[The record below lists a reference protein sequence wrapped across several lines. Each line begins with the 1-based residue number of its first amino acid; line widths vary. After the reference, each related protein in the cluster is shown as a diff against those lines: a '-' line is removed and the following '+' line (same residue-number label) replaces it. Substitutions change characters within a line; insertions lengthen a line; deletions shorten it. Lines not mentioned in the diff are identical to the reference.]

1 MVAQW
6 KKPIGGAAQGST
18 WRPRPT
24 YASVVDLE
32 RYLSTE
38 ATEFEDDTDLLKAVR
53 TRASSEELQKD
64 LMKLSD

>member
-6 KKPIGGAAQGST
+6 KKPISAAAQGST
-18 WRPRPT
+18 LKPGPPYT
-24 YASVVDLE
+24 SAVDLE
-32 RYLSTE
+32 RYLGTE
-38 ATEFEDDTDLLKAVR
+38 ATKFEDDTNLLRAVR